1 MPPYHDDHE
10 ASIIP
15 QIYYGDIICLVG
27 NVVGTSISVNSSY
40 VTVN

>member
-15 QIYYGDIICLVG
+15 QIYYGDIICLVVILRLDSAG
-27 NVVGTSISVNSSY
+27 ILSVQ
-40 VTVN
+40 VK